1 MGLKAVKKDV
11 TESIFLPEKY
21 FDDAEFVE
29 LRRCKGS
36 KGDDDECYPD
46 ADKDIQCLLEN
57 CCICKKVVCPRHRS
71 SCNTCRIEGETRCKD
86 CIYDEYTVV
95 I

>member
-1 MGLKAVKKDV
+1 MGLKAVKEDV

-46 ADKDIQCLLEN
+46 KDIQCLEK
-57 CCICKKVVCPRHRS
+57 CCICEKVVCLWHRS
-71 SCNTCRIEGETRCKD
+71 SCNACGRVEC
-86 CIYDEYTVV
+86 TVV
-95 I
+95 MCSDHAH